1 MSIQSIIQLGDDR
14 LRAVSDPI
22 APEEITTSKIQQL
35 VQDLKD
41 TLMQEKD
48 GVGISA
54 PQIGVNQRVFIV
66 SHKVFSGDNL
76 TTDDDLVCI
85 NPEIIKHSNRTDW
98 KEEGCL
104 SIRWQ
109 YGEVERFKKVTLRA
123 YDQSG
128 KEFTYGASG
137 FIARIFQHELD
148 HLDGVLFIDKVR
160 GLHEISKQEIAERS
174 HGPAE

>member
-1 MSIQSIIQLGDDR
+1 MSIQPIIQLGDDR
-14 LRAVSDPI
+14 LRAISDSI
-22 APEEITTSKIQQL
+22 DPEAITGVEVQRL

-66 SHKVFSGDNL
+66 SHKVFDGDGL

-85 NPEIIKHSNRTDW
+85 NPEIIKHSSKTDW
-98 KEEGCL
+98 REEGCL

-123 YDQSG
+123 YDQEG
-128 KEFTYGASG
+128 KVFTYGAAG

-160 GLHEISKQEIAERS
+160 GLHEISEKEIAERN